1 MKSKPVINGNSVL
14 QERENEE
21 MNYLR
26 QRCSGELEDMPV
38 HAIAIF
44 TLQQSRL

>member
-21 MNYLR
+21 INYLSDR
-26 QRCSGELEDMPV
+26 DVLESWKIYLCM
-38 HAIAIF
+38 
-44 TLQQSRL
+44 L